1 MMDVSSGSEL
11 SDEASAPF
19 SKTKRPK
26 QSRKFTPVQIIELN
40 TLYRS
45 GMKGVGRQYASAIEH
60 ASTRTGLTS
69 E

>member
-1 MMDVSSGSEL
+1 MKLVHPL
-11 SDEASAPF
+11 VA
-19 SKTKRPK
+19 KTKRPK

-69 E
+69 DQVKVS

>member
-1 MMDVSSGSEL
+1 MMDVSSGSELETL

-45 GMKGVGRQYASAIEH
+45 GMKGVQVAVCHRACFYKD
-60 ASTRTGLTS
+60 RTD
-69 E
+69 